1 MVSAERTDEG
11 GWERRKQERNK
22 CSRFG
27 FQFPVASVGAVG
39 SVSSVSSGFRRI
51 TGSLWVLAVSPSLL
65 IVGYY
70 IHIYNLTYY
79 KPCRGTSTSFLLG
92 ILCDV
97 KAQWHPVLCL
107 ITHTHS
113 LSFSLSLV
121 QFNSILFS
129 IMTNLWMGDGGAVV
143 DFNVASGFMN
153 KRKKETK
160 KSQKKSNPKQKFQ
173 RPQSKTP
180 FFSP

>member
-1 MVSAERTDEG
+1 MVSAAQTDEG
-11 GWERRKQERNK
+11 GWERRKQEKNK

-27 FQFPVASVGAVG
+27 FQFPVASVGSVG

-51 TGSLWVLAVSPSLL
+51 TGSLWVLAVSPGLL

-70 IHIYNLTYY
+70 IHIYNMQGNVYIFPSRY
-79 KPCRGTSTSFLLG
+79 SMRCESSVTSSFML
-92 ILCDV
+92 D
-97 KAQWHPVLCL
+97 
-107 ITHTHS
+107 THT
-113 LSFSLSLV
+113 LSLSLIYSLLFNSIL
-121 QFNSILFS
+121 FNSILFS

-153 KRKKETK
+153 NRKKETK
-160 KSQKKSNPKQKFQ
+160 KSQKKSNSKQKFQ